1 MKTYRLEIDGLR
13 AISVLAVLF
22 YHSQI
27 VISDIKLFNYGFL
40 GVDIFF
46 VISGYLISNILFE
59 ENKNHNFIKV
69 ILNFY
74 VRRIRRIIPLLFF
87 IIFISLLLGKFI
99 LTSSDYID
107 LENSSIF
114 TILFASNFYF
124 YKIEN
129 DYFAQS
135 SLLLPLL
142 HTWSLAVEE
151 QFYIIFPLIFLFLK
165 KLKLNYDLLIITL
178 LFLFSLLAY
187 ILIKDINENLSFYLF
202 LTRFWEILAGVLI
215 FYIEP
220 FIKNK
225 LNKKVNQIILIFCLF
240 SIFYILLFFE
250 SRILIVLFSSLL
262 ILFYTKNNPTYYILE
277 NKVFTYLGKISF
289 SIYLWHFVIFAFSRY
304 LNYFDEFKFILILL
318 IFLLSI
324 ISYKIIEKPFR
335 SKFIIP
341 NINFKFYLVS
351 LVLIIITFINLDNKI
366 IEKEV
371 TKIKEYQYFVDE
383 RAAFFN
389 ANKISFKNYLNS
401 KKKKFLIIGNSHGG
415 DLYNGIMS
423 NYDQISDNIFYLVDM
438 INIECAI
445 SLMKH
450 EITKCPSNV
459 NLNGSTVSI
468 IKLLDIFNLSNGF
481 IISTQFNDIKTT
493 PDSYFHLDD
502 KELKSKLKNRK
513 LLILDHNL
521 TYTVFGERQLT
532 YYDIV
537 FDKNNKNF
545 KSDLVNFSGDIKSA
559 TSRLKFN
566 KLFFERRVFREYN
579 KEIKAIAKKNDFYF
593 ISKEE
598 FICDKNKKICYG
610 ILENGDPTYF
620 DASHYTLSGAKF
632 FGNRLIN
639 HNIFKQILNN

>member
-335 SKFIIP
+335 SKFIM
-341 NINFKFYLVS
+341 KL
-351 LVLIIITFINLDNKI
+351 
-366 IEKEV
+366 EK
-371 TKIKEYQYFVDE
+371 
-383 RAAFFN
+383 
-389 ANKISFKNYLNS
+389 L
-401 KKKKFLIIGNSHGG
+401 
-415 DLYNGIMS
+415 
-423 NYDQISDNIFYLVDM
+423 
-438 INIECAI
+438 
-445 SLMKH
+445 
-450 EITKCPSNV
+450 
-459 NLNGSTVSI
+459 
-468 IKLLDIFNLSNGF
+468 
-481 IISTQFNDIKTT
+481 
-493 PDSYFHLDD
+493 
-502 KELKSKLKNRK
+502 
-513 LLILDHNL
+513 
-521 TYTVFGERQLT
+521 
-532 YYDIV
+532 
-537 FDKNNKNF
+537 
-545 KSDLVNFSGDIKSA
+545 
-559 TSRLKFN
+559 
-566 KLFFERRVFREYN
+566 
-579 KEIKAIAKKNDFYF
+579 
-593 ISKEE
+593 
-598 FICDKNKKICYG
+598 
-610 ILENGDPTYF
+610 
-620 DASHYTLSGAKF
+620 
-632 FGNRLIN
+632 
-639 HNIFKQILNN
+639 